1 VLRVKTC
8 EENEDKNRG
17 EDDMNRK
24 YRNADEFEREV
35 SERER
40 RKRRRIGKRKGKEG
54 ESSYSGIWLK

>member
-1 VLRVKTC
+1 
-8 EENEDKNRG
+8 
-17 EDDMNRK
+17 MNRK